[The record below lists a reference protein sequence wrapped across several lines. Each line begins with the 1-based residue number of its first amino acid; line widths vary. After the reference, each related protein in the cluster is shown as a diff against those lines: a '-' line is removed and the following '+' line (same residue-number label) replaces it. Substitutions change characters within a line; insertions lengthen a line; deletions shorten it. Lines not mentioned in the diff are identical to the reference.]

1 MSFISLARKA
11 GIYSYFYQTATEE
24 TKHLHVLG
32 LRNQKSTKTQ
42 FIFLNTLCGKNTA
55 KIVLLFKDQNIYCSG
70 HGSKGGF
77 SSLWLLNCAVCSVGG
92 FNPATPASVI
102 YQS

>member
-1 MSFISLARKA
+1 MSFISLACKA

-70 HGSKGGF
+70 HGSQGGF
-77 SSLWLLNCAVCSVGG
+77 SLWLLDCAGCSVGWLQ
-92 FNPATPASVI
+92 PATPASVI
-102 YQS
+102 YQR